1 MLLYIG
7 LLISTISN
15 IGYCHFLYFYG
26 LPSTPSRSHHIH
38 RQFRNKL
45 KSCLR
50 RYKISYHEIYV
61 WPTPHTQL
69 TTAGTFFIPS
79 TLCCQLIKM
88 SLKVFRAYLKSAEDE
103 CAHSGIFEFSYA
115 KGLTME
121 LVEELGKNKYTYTT
135 FDLLLEFL
143 ATSLRYKYPYL
154 SLLFFLLLSCP
165 TTILL

>member
-1 MLLYIG
+1 
-7 LLISTISN
+7 
-15 IGYCHFLYFYG
+15 
-26 LPSTPSRSHHIH
+26 
-38 RQFRNKL
+38 
-45 KSCLR
+45 
-50 RYKISYHEIYV
+50 
-61 WPTPHTQL
+61 
-69 TTAGTFFIPS
+69 
-79 TLCCQLIKM
+79 M
-88 SLKVFRAYLKSAEDE
+88 SLKAFRAYLKSAEDE

-154 SLLFFLLLSCP
+154 SLLFSLLLSGP